1 MNFQA
6 KKIIYYLFLAI
17 LIVPLLFAQ
26 KPNYKFKSIDQP
38 EGLINS
44 TVQVI
49 FEDSFGFIWL
59 GTHQGVQRYDGIN
72 FKNYEY
78 SERDSTGLSSNFICG
93 FCEDADK
100 NIWIVTSEG
109 LNKYVR
115 STDKVI
121 RYNWNN
127 DQLNKSK
134 NQLLSNVFQDQSD
147 QNILWITSPENG
159 LIKFNTA
166 NDSIVI
172 YSMGDISYLP
182 SSHSLTLPFPGEKNK
197 LLLGTSNLL
206 SFDKITGRFEVL
218 LSLDENS
225 EVPNNLI
232 NSAVIDPAN
241 NDIIWIA
248 TGDFWGRGSLGGLIR
263 YNLTTGAKKLF
274 SPETRPNEI
283 LSNHILSLCF
293 SDNDKLWIGM
303 RNDGTLIYD
312 RKEDK
317 FYNLKK
323 NEFDKESFCTSDAV
337 RSILKDRAGNIWFGT
352 WGEGISLLSTS
363 LQKFSSYKY
372 LPNESKGLLDN
383 YINTFT
389 EDKDGNIW
397 IGTKAGGISKFNPRT
412 KVFENY
418 FNEFVSSN
426 GKSTEVT
433 YLYYDRNENLW
444 IGTYDDALYRY
455 NPVTKSKIH
464 YQKGELNKEVT
475 QKRITAI
482 TEFKLGEIFISTYG
496 GGLNIY
502 DYKTDIFRHYVHDSK
517 DSTSILDNQI
527 WLPFSDGKGNFY
539 FSGNSIG
546 SLFKFNSITEK
557 FSIDNPEDRRSNFVM
572 PYSSSRGTIYVNE
585 VNSGL
590 TELNLGEKIKA
601 KTLFDNSGNNI
612 KNVESIIG
620 DSRNN
625 LWLGTGDGLL
635 EYDPE
640 LKILNRYDN
649 DDGLQG
655 YVFNRF
661 AALKTTNGEMYFGGT
676 NGFSVFRP
684 DEIKLSSYEPP
695 IVFVDLKLFQESVQI
710 GEASVLHKNI
720 LLTDQVELDYNEN
733 DFSISFA
740 ALDFSNPKRIQYKY
754 ILENHDKVWIYAG
767 HKNYASYTNM
777 DPGEYTL
784 KVLATN
790 SDGVWVKEPKQLSII
805 IHPPIWRTAGAYILY
820 GLLFIAGIFTIDRIQ
835 RKRLIAK
842 ERTATQI
849 REAELRA
856 QIAEK
861 ESERK
866 SYELEEARKLQLSML
881 PKAIPQLPNLDI
893 AVYMKTA
900 TEVGGDYYDFH
911 VHMDGTLTVVLGDA
925 TGHGMMSGMM
935 VSIMKSL
942 FMSDRTNKALKPFFE
957 NASAS
962 IKDMQLGRLMMA
974 LTCVQISNNKIKT
987 TNAGMPPL
995 FIYRNSLQT
1004 IEEIAIN
1011 NMPLGAMKAV
1021 TYDVREVNI
1030 EKGDTLLLMS
1040 DGFAELKNENEDIY
1054 GYKRAR
1060 NSFEEAAKKEP
1071 EEIITHLRAEARSW
1085 TSDKEPDDDVTF
1097 VVIKVK

>member
-1 MNFQA
+1 MKLKIN
-6 KKIIYYLFLAI
+6 KIIYYVFLAI

-26 KPNYKFKSIDQP
+26 KPNYKFKTIDQP

-78 SERDSTGLSSNFICG
+78 SELDSTGLSSNFING

-100 NIWIVTSEG
+100 DIWIVTSAG

-134 NQLLSNVFQDQSD
+134 NKLLSNVFPDQSD
-147 QNILWITSPENG
+147 QNTLWITSPENG
-159 LIKFNTA
+159 LIKLNTA
-166 NDSIVI
+166 NDSIRI
-172 YSMGDISYLP
+172 YSLGDISYLP
-182 SSHSLTLPFPGEKNK
+182 SSHSLTLPFPGEKSK
-197 LLLGTSNLL
+197 LLLGTSKLL

-225 EVPNNLI
+225 EIPNNLI

-241 NDIIWIA
+241 NDIIWLA

-263 YNLTTGAKKLF
+263 YNLKTGAKKLF
-274 SPETRPNEI
+274 SPETRPTEI
-283 LSNHILSLCF
+283 LSNHLLSLCF

-312 RKEDK
+312 KKEDE
-317 FYNLKK
+317 FYNFTKS
-323 NEFDKESFCTSDAV
+323 EFDKESLCTSDAV
-337 RSILKDRAGNIWFGT
+337 RSILKDQAGNIWFGT

-372 LPNESKGLLDN
+372 LPNKNNALLDN

-412 KVFENY
+412 KIFENY

-464 YQKGELNKEVT
+464 YQKGESNKEVS

-482 TEFKLGEIFISTYG
+482 TEFKFGEILISTYG

-502 DYKTDIFRHYVHDSK
+502 DYKTDTFRHYLHDSN
-517 DSTSILDNQI
+517 DSSSIPDNQI
-527 WLPFSDGKGNFY
+527 WLPFSDGESNYY

-557 FSIDNPEDRRSNFVM
+557 FSIDNPTNRRSNFVM

-585 VNSGL
+585 VNAGL

-601 KTLFDNSGNNI
+601 KTLFDNFGKNI

-695 IVFVDLKLFQESVQI
+695 IVFVDLKLFQESVPI

-720 LLTDQVELDYNEN
+720 LLTDRVELDYTEN

-740 ALDFSNPKRIQYKY
+740 SLDFSNPKRIQYKY
-754 ILENHDKVWIYAG
+754 TLENHDKDWIDAG

-805 IHPPIWRTAGAYILY
+805 IHPPIWRTTGAYILY
-820 GLLFIAGIFTIDRIQ
+820 GLLFIAGIFTVDRIQ
-835 RKRLIAK
+835 RRRLIAK

-881 PKAIPQLPNLDI
+881 PKEIPQLPHLDV

-911 VHMDGTLTVVLGDA
+911 VHLDGTLTVVLGDA

-957 NASAS
+957 NASAA

-974 LTCVQISNNKIKT
+974 LTCVQISNNKIVT

-995 FIYRNSLQT
+995 FIYRKNSQT
-1004 IEEIAIN
+1004 IEEVIIN
-1011 NMPLGAMKAV
+1011 NMPLGAMKEV
-1021 TYDVREVNI
+1021 VYDVKELTIDN
-1030 EKGDTLLLMS
+1030 GDTLLLMS
-1040 DGFAELKNENEDIY
+1040 DGFAELKNDSQEIY
-1054 GYKRAR
+1054 GYRRAR
-1060 NSFEEAAKKEP
+1060 NTFEEVAMHEP
-1071 EEIITHLRAEARSW
+1071 ESIVKHLTDVGKNW
-1085 TSDKEPDDDVTF
+1085 TNNKEPDDDVTF